1 MLHLPFIS
9 RGAPFEFP
17 LPPVTPE
24 MLALSTDFTKPPT
37 GTPAPIAPADFMKP
51 RGLME
56 LQIFKTET
64 ITEFLLRELLKTEN
78 RELSLPEKGSVS
90 DGQIEE
96 ISPLHIVR
104 EGKVRYPPTY
114 QILGREDE
122 CFGVEHVVDFDG
134 ALREKGGESTVVVLE
149 GMGHAFDAWVDV
161 GSVVDEGIIR
171 PAVEWIAGFAGV
183 KS

>member
-1 MLHLPFIS
+1 M
-9 RGAPFEFP
+9 A
-17 LPPVTPE
+17 
-24 MLALSTDFTKPPT
+24 
-37 GTPAPIAPADFMKP
+37 
-51 RGLME
+51 

-64 ITEFLLRELLKTEN
+64 IAEFLLRGLLKTEN
-78 RELSLPEKGSVS
+78 GELTLPEKGSVS
-90 DGQIEE
+90 DEEIEE
-96 ISPLHIVR
+96 ISPLHILR

-122 CFGVEHVVDFDG
+122 CFGVEHVVDFDET
-134 ALREKGGESTVVVLE
+134 LRKNGGESMVVVLE

-183 KS
+183 KT